1 MYTREKTNIFLR
13 LFLRI
18 RILYSPIPCNCF
30 LVNSLY
36 FKAKS
41 IPSSTFEHG
50 KAGSIPAHDTMPPS
64 APAESAAPAAPPPP
78 AAEEIITAPGGVP
91 APVEMPAASPAV
103 QQPDPASN
111 GFNFMD
117 EQEVGELT
125 VKEEEACVI

>member
-1 MYTREKTNIFLR
+1 
-13 LFLRI
+13 
-18 RILYSPIPCNCF
+18 
-30 LVNSLY
+30 
-36 FKAKS
+36 
-41 IPSSTFEHG
+41 
-50 KAGSIPAHDTMPPS
+50 MPPS

-78 AAEEIITAPGGVP
+78 AAEEIITAPGGLP

-125 VKEEEACVI
+125 VKEEEACVYNSRLHILNPVHEQMRVLACFVFTVGGLKLFFPHGVLGCILCKLNLFLRKHQNRRNF